1 MEYCKEY
8 RIKKRKQYSAA
19 FKVKMVLEL
28 LKEERTPAEIAS
40 KYEVHPSML
49 HAWRREFLENTPE
62 VFEDKRKKGAKP
74 EH

>member
-1 MEYCKEY
+1 
-8 RIKKRKQYSAA
+8 
-19 FKVKMVLEL
+19 MVLEL